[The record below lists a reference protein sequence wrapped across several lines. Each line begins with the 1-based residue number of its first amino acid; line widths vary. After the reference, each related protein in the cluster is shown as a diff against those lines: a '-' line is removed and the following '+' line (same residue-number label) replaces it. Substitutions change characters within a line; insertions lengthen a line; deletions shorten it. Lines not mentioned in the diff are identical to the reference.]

1 MNQTGIHFQ
10 PGGARW
16 VHERNGIV
24 FRGMADG
31 KAVDFLI
38 TSEALAQ
45 LSKGRAGH
53 LGREDALRIFQA
65 FEADIHR
72 MAGREFSRRSG
83 STPMLFGWR
92 DVRD

>member
-1 MNQTGIHFQ
+1 MSQTTIRFQ
-10 PGGARW
+10 SGTARW
-16 VHERNGIV
+16 VHERNGVI
-24 FRGMADG
+24 FHGIADG
-31 KAVDFLI
+31 RTVDFLI

-45 LSKGRAGH
+45 LEKGRAGH
-53 LGREDALRIFQA
+53 LGRDEALRVFRA

-83 STPMLFGWR
+83 SAPMLFGWR